1 MDFQLSDDQRALR
14 SGMRDLLGA
23 VFDRD
28 RLRAAVERDGALD
41 RSLWR
46 ELGAAGF
53 FALRLPEDEGGVGLG
68 LPEAVLLFEEAGRAL
83 LPGPLVAT
91 HLAAGRVKG
100 AAEGEAVV
108 TAVDGE
114 LPVAHLAE
122 ADAVLLVGGEAVDAR
137 ALGSGGLAGVAGP
150 GVLAVAAEARAE
162 ETRAQG
168 ARAEET
174 RAQAARAQGPRARE
188 APQAPEAREARQAP
202 QAPQAR
208 ELPDG
213 RTLTGEALR
222 AFLAAAR
229 PVRSMDPLTP
239 LHRAPAGAAAAV
251 VRVPTGRPPTGEGGR
266 AASERARA
274 EADRAPLGSE
284 HPGADT
290 ARVAGAVARTPAYA
304 GRLRFEAALLTA
316 AEQLGSA
323 VRTTEAAVQ
332 HARDREQFGSPI
344 GSFQAVKHL
353 CADMLARTEP
363 ARAAVYAAALTG
375 DPLEIAAAKLLAD
388 EAAVRNARDCL
399 QIHGG
404 MGFTWEADVHLHL
417 KRAWLRAASW
427 LTGAAAEELLA
438 AGLGAA
444 VPLPRSSAAYGR
456 PVPEAGGEG

>member
-28 RLRAAVERDGALD
+28 RLRAAVEREGALD

-53 FALRLPEDEGGVGLG
+53 FALRLPEEAGGVGLG

-91 HLAAGRVKG
+91 HLAAGLVKG

-108 TAVDGE
+108 TAVAGE

-122 ADAVLLVGGEAVDAR
+122 ADAVLVVDGRASGLPGEAW
-137 ALGSGGLAGVAGP
+137 GLEVLP
-150 GVLAVAAEARAE
+150 GKTEGAEVLS
-162 ETRAQG
+162 
-168 ARAEET
+168 
-174 RAQAARAQGPRARE
+174 
-188 APQAPEAREARQAP
+188 
-202 QAPQAR
+202 
-208 ELPDG
+208 
-213 RTLTGEALR
+213 GEALR

-239 LHRAPAGAAAAV
+239 LHRAPADTKPA
-251 VRVPTGRPPTGEGGR
+251 P
-266 AASERARA
+266 AASERTWADA
-274 EADRAPLGSE
+274 ERAPAATE
-284 HPGADT
+284 RA
-290 ARVAGAVARTPAYA
+290 PAHA
-304 GRLRFEAALLTA
+304 WRFRFEAALLTA

-323 VRTTEAAVQ
+323 ARTTEAAVQ
-332 HARDREQFGSPI
+332 HAGEREQFGSPV

-363 ARAAVYAAALTG
+363 ARAAVYAAAVTG
-375 DPLEIAAAKLLAD
+375 DPVEIAAAKLLAD

-427 LTGAAAEELLA
+427 LTGAGAEELLA
-438 AGLGAA
+438 ADLGTAGR
-444 VPLPRSSAAYGR
+444 LPRSSAAYGR
-456 PVPEAGGEG
+456 PVREAGGGG